1 MTIALF
7 LLILFIV
14 VPALALRHGAES
26 RTGFASPIDW
36 RRIDS

>member
-14 VPALALRHGAES
+14 IPALSLRHGAES

>member
-1 MTIALF
+1 VTAALF
-7 LLILFIV
+7 LLILFVV
-14 VPALALRHGAES
+14 VPALAIRHGAES

>member
-1 MTIALF
+1 MIAALF
-7 LLILFIV
+7 LLILLV
-14 VPALALRHGAES
+14 VIPALSLRHGAES

>member
-1 MTIALF
+1 MTAALF
-7 LLILFIV
+7 LLILFVV

-26 RTGFASPIDW
+26 RPGFASPIDW